1 MSESTDL
8 ESLNRQMR
16 EILIRSE
23 EKHLAIAA
31 RAGISKGYLSRI
43 VNGHRQNPTTEI
55 LVAIARATGYR
66 VILLPEPSDDL
77 RPM

>member
-31 RAGISKGYLSRI
+31 RAGISKGYLSELVSGRK
-43 VNGHRQNPTTEI
+43 GNPSTEI

-66 VILLPEPSDDL
+66 VMLLPEWVDE
-77 RPM
+77 REVR